1 MECRATARSLSD
13 YLDGWIS
20 ADEARSVEA
29 HLTGCP
35 ACRSLKMELTEM
47 KNAARE
53 LPLHTPSKAMWARII
68 NEIEADRSGQWRP
81 AGEDAGE
88 GTWWEKFKSRRF
100 SFSLPQLAGAG
111 ALAVAVAVFGYTS
124 MDSPGQAGGR
134 LNLAGART
142 AVLPDEDQLI
152 REFDR
157 RMATINARKASWDPQ
172 MRADFESQMNRIDQS
187 LSKCR
192 QMLNEKPDDKVHQ
205 EMVRSLHK
213 EKIQLVNDV
222 ERFKW

>member
-1 MECRATARSLSD
+1 
-13 YLDGWIS
+13 
-20 ADEARSVEA
+20 
-29 HLTGCP
+29 
-35 ACRSLKMELTEM
+35 MELTEM

-68 NEIEADRSGQWRP
+68 NEIEADRSGQWQP
-81 AGEDAGE
+81 VGEDAGE
-88 GTWWEKFKSRRF
+88 GTLWEKFRSRRF

-124 MDSPGQAGGR
+124 LDSPGQA

-152 REFDR
+152 REFER
-157 RMATINARKASWDPQ
+157 RMAAINARKASWDPQ
-172 MRADFESQMNRIDQS
+172 MRADFESQMNMIDQS

-192 QMLNEKPDDKVHQ
+192 QMLNEKPDDTVNQ
-205 EMVRSLHK
+205 EMVRTLHR
-213 EKIQLVNDV
+213 EKIQLVSDV
-222 ERFKW
+222 ERLKW